1 MIIQPDFVKIFNIL
15 RDHFSDQEL
24 LYSQLKEYFHRQR
37 KVFEYPFDS
46 KTLLYKLGSGITDFQ
61 KKVLS
66 SLCEI
71 PYGQT
76 ISYKEL
82 AIKIG
87 HPKAYRAVGMAC
99 HNNPFPVL
107 IPCHRVIAS
116 NGSLTGYAL
125 GLDMKKQLIELE
137 K

>member
-1 MIIQPDFVKIFNIL
+1 MIIQTDFVKIFNIL
-15 RDHFSDQEL
+15 RGYFSDQEL